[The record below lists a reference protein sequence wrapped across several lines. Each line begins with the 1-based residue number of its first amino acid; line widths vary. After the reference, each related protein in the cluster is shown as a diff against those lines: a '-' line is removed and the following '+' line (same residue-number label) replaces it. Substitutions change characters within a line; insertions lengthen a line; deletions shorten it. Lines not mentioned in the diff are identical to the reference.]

1 MANEFKPENP
11 SLELAIAQKE
21 AKKQKQL
28 EQNNPAVQELQK
40 QLEEMKRES
49 QVLKTQLQEQKNAE
63 LKRQQAEQAEK
74 DAEEANKLAED
85 ADLKKILKMAEDD
98 DKYDS
103 LTNKELINLFSDSLE
118 TALEA
123 RQKQQSQV
131 LNSKV
136 QDLVNEISKTQKAIM
151 QVATVIDTKDVKAQ
165 NPDFDE
171 YQSEAAVIMQD
182 IPHISVED
190 AYLLAKSRKAK
201 ATVSQKDVD
210 REKPNTTMVRSPVD
224 RTAEGEEGLERV
236 RKTSASERR
245 KSGIVGVRD
254 IIDAGLDKIM
264 AQRGETERAY

>member
-151 QVATVIDTKDVKAQ
+151 QVATVIDTKDVKG
-165 NPDFDE
+165 
-171 YQSEAAVIMQD
+171 EAAVIMQD

-224 RTAEGEEGLERV
+224 RTAEGEEGIERV